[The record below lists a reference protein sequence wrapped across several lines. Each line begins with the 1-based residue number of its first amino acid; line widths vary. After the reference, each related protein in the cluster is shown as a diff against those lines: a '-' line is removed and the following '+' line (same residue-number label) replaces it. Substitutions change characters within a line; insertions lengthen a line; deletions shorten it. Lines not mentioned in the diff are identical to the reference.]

1 MAVRYCVVSEDKK
14 SFISYKNGKPTI
26 TNKIDEAHRFKKAD
40 TARNFLKSNSKGLGM
55 SNSRWVMIL
64 ESELR
69 RELVKEDSSVAVSP
83 LPPIIDLTDRNIPAN
98 MNTTL
103 FPDEVDS
110 IEEMMSTIVSMTS
123 ALKAVSEKIPA
134 AMAATDADVQNIL
147 HEIELSADLNA
158 SDGYKMYVKL
168 RTALRRRRRVKD
180 SADYLTSMKNGDITS
195 ITDELAKDI
204 KRLKKPKHYTPRFVD
219 NTLFNT

>member
-1 MAVRYCVVSEDKK
+1 MAVRYCIVSKDKK
-14 SFISYKNGKPTI
+14 SFISYKNGKPI
-26 TNKIDEAHRFKKAD
+26 ISKNLDEAHKFKKAD
-40 TARNFLKSNSKGLGM
+40 TAKNFLKSNFKGLGLEK
-55 SNSRWVMIL
+55 NSWVMIL

-69 RELVKEDSSVAVSP
+69 RELTKEESSTVVSP
-83 LPPIIDLTDRNIPAN
+83 LPSIMDLTEGAIVAN
-98 MNTTL
+98 M
-103 FPDEVDS
+103 
-110 IEEMMSTIVSMTS
+110 EEMMSTIVSMTS
-123 ALKAVSEKIPA
+123 ALKVVSEKIPA

-180 SADYLTSMKNGDITS
+180 SADYLTSMKDSNITS
-195 ITDELAKDI
+195 IADELAKDVE
-204 KRLKKPKHYTPRFVD
+204 RLKKPKHYTPRFVD